1 MCISSISIQFIH
13 SELERKRAGAK
24 IIEHSQRHLLIFNY
38 TVNESHPLLSHQV
51 DVVRKLALSFRK
63 ITVLTAEGSSSQLPD
78 NVVVVDLSW
87 RPGKPLHNS
96 LNFLVKLNKILK
108 QDRPDVVFS
117 HMTEVQSS
125 LASPLLRLK
134 AIPHYLWYAHKSKS
148 KYLIFSNLFVDKILT
163 STSGS
168 CPMSGP
174 KIQAIGQAIDF
185 DFFYRKPKD
194 IANRNKWVHLGRS
207 DPSKG
212 IATILKI
219 FSQVREGQDN
229 LSLSFIGN
237 ASTIDSS
244 NELSLLKEQYVDEL
258 KTGAVK
264 FLKSI
269 PRSVIPST
277 LSDYDLFIHAY
288 NGSLD
293 KSILE
298 AVVSGLPVATIN
310 QEFLNQF
317 GSWSGKPKPTLL
329 DELTACL
336 SKDSQ
341 DITLTVINQQKI
353 VRDSHSLDNW
363 ILKLAQILNGN

>member
-1 MCISSISIQFIH
+1 M
-13 SELERKRAGAK
+13 
-24 IIEHSQRHLLIFNY
+24 
-38 TVNESHPLLSHQV
+38 NESHPLLSHQV
-51 DVVRKLALSFRK
+51 DVVRKLALRFKK
-63 ITVLTAEGSSSQLPD
+63 ITVLTAEGSSSQWPD
-78 NVVVVDLSW
+78 NVVVIDLSW
-87 RPGKPLHNS
+87 RPGKLLHNS
-96 LNFLVKLNKILK
+96 LNFLIKLNKVLK
-108 QDRPDVVFS
+108 RDRPDVVFS

-125 LASPLLRLK
+125 LASPLLRIK

-168 CPMSGP
+168 CPMTGP

-185 DFFYRKPKD
+185 DYFYRMPKD
-194 IANRNKWVHLGRS
+194 IPNRNKWVHLGRS

-212 IATILKI
+212 IATILKT
-219 FSQVREGQDN
+219 FFQLRDSHDN
-229 LSLSFIGN
+229 LSLSFIGD
-237 ASTIDSS
+237 ASTIEFN
-244 NELSLLKEQYVDEL
+244 NELSLLKEQYAKDL
-258 KTGAVK
+258 KGGTVK

-277 LSDYDLFIHAY
+277 LSNYELFIHAY

-310 QEFLNQF
+310 QEFLKQF
-317 GSWSGKPKPTLL
+317 GSWSGKPEPTLL

-336 SKDSQ
+336 SKDSK

-363 ILKLAQILNGN
+363 ILKLAQILNGR